1 MQIYRLSCPFGLI
14 GFVHEVLF
22 RIISPTGIV
31 FLTNIKREISG
42 SWYLIFYE

>member
-31 FLTNIKREISG
+31 FPTNIKREIIG
-42 SWYLIFYE
+42 SWCLIFYE